1 MNLEELFYFVIG
13 LMVIYMVYWQIFSA
27 NEDSHKEHN
36 GVRYSRG
43 FVPEPHKLLIN
54 YGEAVGMIYGEEEDE

>member
-13 LMVIYMVYWQIFSA
+13 LMVIYMVYWQIFA
-27 NEDSHKEHN
+27 TNEDSHKEHN